1 MLLLVHVFGCI
12 GMFELRNRLVDYTVQ
27 FNYNFTHA
35 WYSMHGV
42 PQVFTCK
49 IQKIAVCIII
59 SIRRDVSLLETT
71 CGICLKRV
79 ITRDV
84 AVKVPISWGSTRIM
98 LVCKSRLVVDHRYV
112 LSGAAL
118 SIYM

>member
-1 MLLLVHVFGCI
+1 M
-12 GMFELRNRLVDYTVQ
+12 VQ

-42 PQVFTCK
+42 LHVFACK

-59 SIRRDVSLLETT
+59 STRRDVSLPKTT

-84 AVKVPISWGSTRIM
+84 AVEVPTSWVPRESV
-98 LVCKSRLVVDHRYV
+98 LACKSRLVADDRYV